1 MPLGEGELALL
12 AIFLLLWPK
21 VQSSE
26 SSSGCQRIGEFDSH
40 VLEMDGDVILGGLF
54 PLHYIAPEPD
64 YVLTDRPQVQR
75 CSGFDLRAFRW
86 VQTMV
91 FAIEEINRNPSLLPG
106 MKLGY
111 RILDSCDHVHTS
123 LQSAF
128 SLVNGSSTVQQES
141 SAARNVLCLS
151 KAPVPAIIGLASSS
165 PSRAVAQTFGP
176 LQIPMI
182 SYFAT
187 CTCLTD
193 KKVYPTFLRTVPSD
207 VFQVQALVQLMA
219 HFNWRWVGTIGT
231 EDDYSR
237 YGIQAFTEQLEAWGG
252 CVDFHRTIPEAPTPK
267 QISSIID
274 ALKASTARVI
284 VIFASE
290 VQLLELFSEM
300 ALRNLTGWQW
310 VASESWVA
318 ASVLT
323 APVFQHVLTG
333 TLGFSIRGANIS
345 GLFEFLLRVRPSD
358 NPGSAFTNMFWQEQ
372 FNCRLGYAT
381 SEGLDRPLCTGLET
395 LEQVESSYT
404 SVTPVRVSY
413 NVYKAVYAIAHALH
427 SLLQCT
433 FIAQASDQRSCNI
446 GAEFTPGQLLDH
458 LKRVNFTNQFGEKVY
473 FDENGEP
480 IPVYDIINWQK
491 DGRGGIRFQKVG
503 SYDGSAPH
511 WQQLNMDM
519 DLIKWTGGQ
528 SQVPSSLCTAPC
540 APGTRQATRPGQP
553 ICCFD
558 CLPCT
563 EGEFTNI
570 SGATECIR
578 CPLYFWSNAERVA
591 CVAGIEEFLSFQE
604 VMGVI
609 LVSLSLLGVAAATA
623 VSVIFF
629 LFRSTPI
636 VKANNSELSF
646 LLLLSLK
653 LCFLCSLVFLG
664 RPSMWSCQAR
674 QAAFGI
680 SFVLCISCILVKTIV
695 VLLAFHSTMPGSS
708 SLKRFGPPQQR
719 AFIVSCTAGQ
729 AILCVS
735 WLALEPPYPFKNT
748 SYQGG
753 RIILECKDV
762 WPLGFYLVLG
772 YIGFLSC
779 VCFIL
784 AFLGRNLPGTF
795 NEAKL
800 ITFSMLIFFA
810 VWISFIPAYN
820 STPGKYTVAVE
831 VFAILASTFGLLF
844 CIFAPKCYIILLRPE
859 LNTKKGMT
867 GKT

>member
-1 MPLGEGELALL
+1 MPVGELALL
-12 AIFLLLWPK
+12 AVFLLLWPK

-26 SSSGCQRIGEFDSH
+26 SSSGCWRMGEFDPN

-54 PLHYIAPEPD
+54 PLHYIAPKPD
-64 YVLTDRPQVQR
+64 HVFTERPQVQR

-91 FAIEEINRNPSLLPG
+91 FAIEEINRNPRLLPG
-106 MKLGY
+106 VKLGY

-128 SLVNGSSTVQQES
+128 SLVNGSSLPQTES
-141 SAARNVLCLS
+141 FAARSLPCLS
-151 KAPVPAIIGLASSS
+151 KAPVPAIIGLASST
-165 PSRAVAQTFGP
+165 PTRAVAHTFGP
-176 LQIPMI
+176 FEIPMI

-187 CTCLTD
+187 CTCLTN
-193 KKVYPTFLRTVPSD
+193 KHVYPTFLRTVPSD

-219 HFNWRWVGTIGT
+219 HFGWRWVGTIGT
-231 EDDYSR
+231 DDDYSR
-237 YGIQAFTEQLEAWGG
+237 YGIQAFTEQLEEWGG
-252 CVDFHRTIPEAPTPK
+252 CVAFHRTIPKVPTPK
-267 QISSIID
+267 QISAITD
-274 ALKASTARVI
+274 ALEASTARVI
-284 VIFASE
+284 VVFATE
-290 VQLLELFSEM
+290 GQLLELLSEV
-300 ALRNLTGWQW
+300 AGRNLTGWQW
-310 VASESWVA
+310 VASEAWVT
-318 ASVLT
+318 ASILT

-333 TLGFSIRGANIS
+333 TLGFSFRGANIS
-345 GLFEFLLRVRPSD
+345 GLAEFLLRIQPSD
-358 NPGSAFTNMFWQEQ
+358 NPGSVFTNMFWEEQ
-372 FNCRLGYAT
+372 FNCRLDYAS
-381 SEGLDRPLCTGLET
+381 SEGLDKPLCTGLEN
-395 LEQVESSYT
+395 LGQVESSYT

-413 NVYKAVYAIAHALH
+413 NVYKAVYAITHALH
-427 SLLQCT
+427 HLLQCT
-433 FIAQASDQRSCNI
+433 SIAQDSDQRSCNT
-446 GAEFTPGQLLDH
+446 GAEFTPGQLLYH
-458 LKRVNFTNQFGEKVY
+458 LRRVNFTNQFGEKVY

-480 IPVYDIINWQK
+480 VPLYDIINWQK
-491 DGRGGIRFQKVG
+491 DGQGGIRFQRVG

-511 WQQLNMDM
+511 WQQLKMDM
-519 DLIKWTGGQ
+519 DLIEWTGEQ
-528 SQVPSSLCTAPC
+528 SQVPLSLCTAPC
-540 APGTRQATRPGQP
+540 PPGTRQAMRPGQP

-563 EGEFTNI
+563 EGEFTNT

-578 CPLYFWSNAERVA
+578 CPLYYWSNAERVA

-604 VMGVI
+604 IMGII
-609 LVSLSLLGVAAATA
+609 LVTLSLLGVAAATA
-623 VSVIFF
+623 VSIIFF

-664 RPSMWSCQAR
+664 RPSIWSCQAR

-695 VLLAFHSTMPGSS
+695 VLLAFHSTLPGSS

-729 AILCVS
+729 AILCIS
-735 WLALEPPYPFKNT
+735 WLALAPPYPFKNT

-772 YIGFLSC
+772 YIGLLSC

-784 AFLGRNLPGTF
+784 AFLGRKLPDTF

-831 VFAILASTFGLLF
+831 IFAILASTFGLLF

-867 GKT
+867 GKTSK

>member
-1 MPLGEGELALL
+1 M
-12 AIFLLLWPK
+12 
-21 VQSSE
+21 
-26 SSSGCQRIGEFDSH
+26 GEFNPH

-54 PLHYIAPEPD
+54 PLHYVAPEPD
-64 YVLTDRPQVQR
+64 YVFTDRPQVKS
-75 CSGFDLRAFRW
+75 CSSFDLRAFRW

-91 FAIEEINRNPSLLPG
+91 FAIEEINRNPRLLPG
-106 MKLGY
+106 VMLGY

-128 SLVNGSSTVQQES
+128 SLVNGSFTSQTES
-141 SAARNVLCLS
+141 SAIRSVPCLS

-165 PSRAVAQTFGP
+165 PTRAVAQTFGP
-176 LQIPMI
+176 FQIPMI

-187 CTCLTD
+187 CTCLSD
-193 KKVYPTFLRTVPSD
+193 KNVYPTFLRTVPSD

-237 YGIQAFTEQLEAWGG
+237 YGIQAFTEQLEEWGG
-252 CVDFHRTIPEAPTPK
+252 CVAFHRTIPDSPTPK
-267 QISSIID
+267 QISVIID
-274 ALKASTARVI
+274 ALVASMARVI
-284 VIFASE
+284 VVFASE
-290 VQLLELFSEM
+290 VQLLELLSEV

-323 APVFQHVLTG
+323 APVFQHVLSG
-333 TLGFSIRGANIS
+333 TLGFSFRGANIS
-345 GLFEFLLRVRPSD
+345 GLSEFLLRVRPSN
-358 NPGSAFTNMFWQEQ
+358 NPGSAFTKMFWEEQ
-372 FNCRLGYAT
+372 FNCRLDYGN
-381 SEGLDRPLCTGLET
+381 SEDLDRPLCTGLEN

-427 SLLQCT
+427 HLLQCT
-433 FIAQASDQRSCNI
+433 SITQASNQRSCNT
-446 GAEFTPGQLLDH
+446 GAEFTPVQLLYF
-458 LKRVNFTNQFGEKVY
+458 LRRVNFTNQFGEKVY

-480 IPVYDIINWQK
+480 VPVYDIINWQK
-491 DGRGGIRFQKVG
+491 NGRGGIRFKKVG
-503 SYDGSAPH
+503 SYDGSAPK

-519 DLIKWTGGQ
+519 DLIEWTGGQ
-528 SQVPSSLCTAPC
+528 SQVPMSLCTAPC
-540 APGTRQATRPGQP
+540 PPGTRQATRPGQP

-563 EGEFTNI
+563 DGEFTNT

-578 CPLYFWSNAERVA
+578 CPLYYWSNAERVA

-604 VMGVI
+604 IMGVI
-609 LVSLSLLGVAAATA
+609 LVTLSLLGVAAATA

-729 AILCVS
+729 AILCIS
-735 WLALEPPYPFKNT
+735 WLALAPPYPFKNT

-772 YIGFLSC
+772 YIGLLSC

-831 VFAILASTFGLLF
+831 VFAILASTFGLLI